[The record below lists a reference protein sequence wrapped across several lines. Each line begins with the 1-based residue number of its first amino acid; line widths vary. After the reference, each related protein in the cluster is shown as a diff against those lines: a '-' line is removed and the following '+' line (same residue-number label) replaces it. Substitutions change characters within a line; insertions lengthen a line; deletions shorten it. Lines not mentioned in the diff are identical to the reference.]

1 MLSNDEIKAR
11 YFEFGNPIDRHG
23 NYMTILAKD
32 DETKQGYCTLLHY
45 HLLNGVSDK
54 AAVKKLREY
63 DLSEPE
69 AQFTLRKAKE
79 FIETVLELPLDE
91 IRKGL
96 TSTVNYLYQEIQ
108 PIYTR
113 IAERYETQRH
123 ENIEFQGILLQA
135 DEKSRASLAS
145 YVQSDT
151 SPGYWLDAQNNR
163 LGSEE
168 HPFDVA
174 ACKAVLAAIV
184 ERDAQ
189 LHAAMTELKRTI
201 RTLAEAQDFTGIK
214 SVATEEGLL

>member
-54 AAVKKLREY
+54 AAIKRLREY

-79 FIETVLELPLDE
+79 FIADVLELPLDE

-108 PIYTR
+108 PIYLR
-113 IAERYETQRH
+113 IAERYEEQRH
-123 ENIEFQGILLQA
+123 SNFEFQGVVLQA
-135 DEKSRASLAS
+135 DEKSRGALAS
-145 YVQSDT
+145 YIQADA
-151 SPGYWLDAQNNR
+151 SPEYWLDAQNNR
-163 LGSEE
+163 LEN
-168 HPFDVA
+168 FDLA

-184 ERDAQ
+184 QRDSQ
-189 LHAAMTELKRTI
+189 LHASMTELKRKI
-201 RTLAEAQDFTGIK
+201 RTLAEKQDFTGIK
-214 SVATEEGLL
+214 SLATEEGLL